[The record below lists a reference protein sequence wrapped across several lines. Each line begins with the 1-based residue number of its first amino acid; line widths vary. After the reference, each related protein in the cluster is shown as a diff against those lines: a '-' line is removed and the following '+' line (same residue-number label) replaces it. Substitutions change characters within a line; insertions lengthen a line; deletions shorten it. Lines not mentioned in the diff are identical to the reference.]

1 MINCHQC
8 RNVFHIIGDALN
20 AQLDTTVLLELAA
33 RSIVEE
39 FNLKA
44 CHFRL
49 LSRDLQT
56 LDHVAAYGLSDAFLN
71 KGPVDAER
79 SVAQALQGNAVM
91 VLDSVTDPRVQ
102 YPEAFKSEGLASML
116 TVPLQTRGQVI
127 GVMRLFTSERREFRD
142 DEVEF
147 FKVVALFCTSAIIDC
162 MFRQILTHVTESI
175 RSSLDLKV
183 VLDAIV
189 ETVCEDLRTKGCAIE
204 LIDERKPQ
212 REPRASFGLSEVFVE
227 RLRDLY
233 KPPLVKEVLSGSCV
247 VILDGKEDDRIVHTG
262 TLRQER
268 ISSILLV
275 PLVARGKTIGILS
288 LFTHK
293 PYPFSDDEKKLMMSI
308 GEQCS
313 LAIDN
318 AMMFAALKRRYET
331 LVDDFH
337 LWFEHS
343 QSYPTARVDGVNQT
357 DEMERGS

>member
-1 MINCHQC
+1 MVKCRQC

-20 AQLDTTVLLELAA
+20 AQLDTTVLLEQAA
-33 RSIVEE
+33 QSIVEE

-71 KGPVDAER
+71 KGPVDAEK
-79 SVAQALQGNAVM
+79 SVAAALKGEVVP
-91 VLDSVTDPRVQ
+91 VLDAVSDPRVQ
-102 YPEAFKSEGLASML
+102 YPEAFKAEGIESML
-116 TVPLQTRGQVI
+116 TIPLKARGQVI
-127 GVMRLFTSERREFRD
+127 GVMRLFTATRREFTD

-147 FKVVALFCTSAIIDC
+147 FKVVALFCTSAIIDS
-162 MFRQILTHVTESI
+162 MFRMILRHVTESI
-175 RSSLDLKV
+175 RSSLDLQV

-189 ETVCEDLRTKGCAIE
+189 RTVCEDLRTRGCAIQLLDRPKSE
-204 LIDERKPQ
+204 LET
-212 REPRASFGLSEVFVE
+212 RASFGLSEAFVE
-227 RLRDLY
+227 RMGGVCCPKLFED
-233 KPPLVKEVLSGSCV
+233 VLAGNCTA
-247 VILDGKEDDRIVHTG
+247 ILDGRSDDRIADSKELAREG
-262 TLRQER
+262 
-268 ISSILLV
+268 IASILLV
-275 PLVARGKTIGILS
+275 PLETRGKTIGILS
-288 LFTHK
+288 LFTNN
-293 PYPFSDDEKKLMMSI
+293 PYAFSDDEKQLMMSI

-343 QSYPTARVDGVNQT
+343 QSYPQRNPTA
-357 DEMERGS
+357 

>member
-1 MINCHQC
+1 MVKGNQMINCRQC

-20 AQLDTTVLLELAA
+20 SQLETRLMLELAA
-33 RSIVEE
+33 RAIVEE

-49 LSRDLQT
+49 LSRDLRT

-71 KGPVDAER
+71 KGPVDAEK
-79 SVAQALQGNAVM
+79 SVAEALQGNAVM
-91 VLDSVTDPRVQ
+91 VLDSVSDPRVQ
-102 YPEAFKSEGLASML
+102 YPAAFEAEGLASML
-116 TVPLQTRGQVI
+116 TIPLKARGQVI
-127 GVMRLFTSERREFRD
+127 GVMRLFTGEPREFRE

-162 MFRQILTHVTESI
+162 MFRKILTHVTESI
-175 RSSLDLKV
+175 RSSLDLQV
-183 VLDAIV
+183 VLDGIV
-189 ETVCEDLRTKGCAIE
+189 KTVCEDLRTKGCAIE
-204 LIDERKPQ
+204 LIDERRSQ
-212 REPRASFGLSEVFVE
+212 REPRASFGLSETFVG

-233 KPPLVKEVLSGSCV
+233 QPMFIKEVLSGACMA
-247 VILDGKEDDRIVHTG
+247 ILDGKQDDQVV
-262 TLRQER
+262 LSEALKEER
-268 ISSILLV
+268 VSSILLV
-275 PLVARGKTIGILS
+275 PLEARGKTIGILS

-293 PYPFSDDEKKLMMSI
+293 PYPFSDDEKQLMMSI

-343 QSYPTARVDGVNQT
+343 QSYPQS
-357 DEMERGS
+357 GSTV

>member
-1 MINCHQC
+1 MIQQMQMINCRQC
-8 RNVFHIIGDALN
+8 RNVVHIIGDALN
-20 AQLDTTVLLELAA
+20 AQLETKMLLEMAA
-33 RSIVEE
+33 QAIVEE
-39 FNLKA
+39 FNLRA

-49 LSRDLQT
+49 LSRDLRT

-79 SVAQALQGNAVM
+79 SVAEALQGNAVM
-91 VLDSVTDPRVQ
+91 VLDSVSDPRVQ
-102 YPEAFKSEGLASML
+102 YPEAFKTEGLASML
-116 TVPLQTRGQVI
+116 TIPLRARGQVI
-127 GVMRLFTSERREFRD
+127 GVMRLFTGEPREFKD

-162 MFRQILTHVTESI
+162 MFRKILTHVTESI
-175 RSSLDLKV
+175 RSSLDLQV

-189 ETVCEDLRTKGCAIE
+189 KTVCEDLRTKGCAIE
-204 LIDERKPQ
+204 LIDERKSH
-212 REPRASFGLSEVFVE
+212 REPRAAFGLSEAFVE
-227 RLRDLY
+227 RLHGLY
-233 KPPLVKEVLSGSCV
+233 KSPLIKEVLGGKCTA
-247 VILDGKEDDRIVHTG
+247 ILDGKEDDRIVHTG

-268 ISSILLV
+268 VSSILLV
-275 PLVARGKTIGILS
+275 PLEARGKTIGILS

-293 PYPFSDDEKKLMMSI
+293 PYPFSDDEKQLMMSI

-343 QSYPTARVDGVNQT
+343 QSYPQS
-357 DEMERGS
+357 GSTV